1 MDWLGWASVSICIL
15 IGYYSS
21 YPRKVKKLE
30 GELKKL
36 KRNQMG
42 ETKMSKI
49 LTELIGKD
57 CIIETDCTV
66 DFQCTVMDVDEGW
79 IKIMYM
85 DKDVQKI
92 KVLRIESIQNVELN
106 SE

>member
-1 MDWLGWASVSICIL
+1 MEWIGWVIL
-15 IGYYSS
+15 IIIICYWPYRG
-21 YPRKVKKLE
+21 KAKKLVS
-30 GELKKL
+30 ELKKL
-36 KRNQMG
+36 IRNHKE
-42 ETKMSKI
+42 ETEISKI

-57 CIIETDCTV
+57 CMIETDCTV
-66 DFQCTVMDVDEGW
+66 DFQCTVMDIDDEW

-92 KVLRIESIQNVELN
+92 MVLRIESIGNIKLA